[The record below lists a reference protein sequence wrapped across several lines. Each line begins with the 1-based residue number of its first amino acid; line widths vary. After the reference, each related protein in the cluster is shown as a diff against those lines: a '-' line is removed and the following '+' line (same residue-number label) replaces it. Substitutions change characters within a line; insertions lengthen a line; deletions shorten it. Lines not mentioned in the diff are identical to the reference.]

1 MNENGTTTNLTYPWI
16 LTLGAD
22 FFLGCAL
29 MEVTQAICNGTSS
42 SDQLDR
48 FKKKYAPL
56 LSSCDG
62 AGSSAPIHDLC
73 KYVIAQSSMTQ
84 MMWQANNNES
94 WKAYFVQIGGET
106 MEDYFNQTVYPSAIG
121 FGRYLIISAHDFDHF
136 AFGSDAAIAYT
147 VAHGTAF
154 NQAIVASSRGNIAD
168 LNAAYAMNVLADHY
182 LSGMFSTGHLRA
194 PRQALHYNYALYTGN
209 FLTKYMH
216 DEDSAFGLNVANRQ
230 VEGLWR
236 QAVLRY
242 RQRH

>member
-62 AGSSAPIHDLC
+62 TGSSAPIHDLR

-94 WKAYFVQIGGET
+94 WKAYFVQTGGET
-106 MEDYFNQTVYPSAIG
+106 MEDYFNQTV
-121 FGRYLIISAHDFDHF
+121 
-136 AFGSDAAIAYT
+136 
-147 VAHGTAF
+147 
-154 NQAIVASSRGNIAD
+154 
-168 LNAAYAMNVLADHY
+168 
-182 LSGMFSTGHLRA
+182 
-194 PRQALHYNYALYTGN
+194 
-209 FLTKYMH
+209 
-216 DEDSAFGLNVANRQ
+216 
-230 VEGLWR
+230 
-236 QAVLRY
+236 
-242 RQRH
+242 